1 MVYDTQEEMD
11 KVIGK
16 LNDNSFINQQLKETI
31 AFKEK
36 TDGIIAAF
44 DK

>member
-16 LNDNSFINQQLKETI
+16 LNDNSFINQQLNETI
-31 AFKEK
+31 DFSRKVNAIVDSFK
-36 TDGIIAAF
+36 
-44 DK
+44 